1 MAEQPKMKAYVSKF
15 TIRLGP
21 ISMVGRLISLP
32 KPGQKKKKYPF
43 VLSTPNGEPVQQRYI
58 SESDPSVLYTTDELH
73 RAIKKDDGTLVPVE
87 TETITEVKKSEL
99 AKDVINLTVHDA
111 DAVNDSLFPA
121 DTNAYVFEPDFSDPV
136 NIQWH
141 SLITALLAEHPEF
154 AYVGICNLRNSE
166 GLFRIVLW
174 RDRLVVQRLMYPD
187 EINDHGA
194 LEKDLQG
201 HVDDAAVAKAVKMLT
216 KLNTPFVADEYV
228 DTTRENLLALTAA
241 VAESS
246 DGAVATA
253 KKESKG
259 GGFDMLAALDS
270 FSD

>member
-1 MAEQPKMKAYVSKF
+1 MAEQPKLKAYVSKF

-21 ISMVGRLISLP
+21 ISMIGRLISLP
-32 KPGQKKKKYPF
+32 KPGQKQKKYPF
-43 VLSTPNGEPVQQRYI
+43 VLSTPDGKPVQQRYI
-58 SESDPSVLYTTDELH
+58 NESNPSVLYTTDELH
-73 RAIKKDDGTLVPVE
+73 RAIKKEDGTLVPVE
-87 TETITEVKKSEL
+87 TEKITEVKKSEL

-111 DAVNDSLFPA
+111 DAVNDSLFPSDA
-121 DTNAYVFEPDFSDPV
+121 NAYVFEPDFSDPV

-141 SLITALLAEHPEF
+141 SLMVALLAEHPEF

-201 HVDDAAVAKAVKMLT
+201 AVDDAAVAKAVKMLT

-241 VAESS
+241 VAGSS
-246 DGAVATA
+246 DGIVAA

-270 FSD
+270 FD

>member
-1 MAEQPKMKAYVSKF
+1 MAEQPKLKAYVSKF

-21 ISMVGRLISLP
+21 ISMIGRLISLP
-32 KPGQKKKKYPF
+32 KPGQKQKKYPF
-43 VLSTPNGEPVQQRYI
+43 VLSTPNGDPVSQRYI
-58 SESDPSVLYTTDELH
+58 NENDPTVLYTSDELH
-73 RAIKKDDGTLVPVE
+73 RAVKKPDGTLVPVE
-87 TETITEVKKSEL
+87 AEKITETKKSEL

-111 DAVNDSLFPA
+111 DVVNDSLFPA

-154 AYVGICNLRNSE
+154 AYVGICNLRNNE

-201 HVDDAAVAKAVKMLT
+201 NVDSAAVAKAVKMLA

-228 DTTRENLLALTAA
+228 NTTRENLLALTAA
-241 VAESS
+241 ITESS
-246 DGAVATA
+246 DGTVTAV

-259 GGFDMLAALDS
+259 GGFDMMAALDS
-270 FSD
+270 FE

>member
-1 MAEQPKMKAYVSKF
+1 MAEQPKLKAYVSKF

-43 VLSTPNGEPVQQRYI
+43 VLSTPSGEPVQQRYI
-58 SESDPSVLYTTDELH
+58 SESDPSVLYTTEELH
-73 RAIKKDDGTLVPVE
+73 RAIKKEDGTLIPVE
-87 TETITEVKKSEL
+87 TETIAETKKSEL

-141 SLITALLAEHPEF
+141 ALITALLAEHPEF

-174 RDRLVVQRLMYPD
+174 RNRLVVQRLMYPD

-194 LEKDLQG
+194 LEKNLQG
-201 HVDDAAVAKAVKMLT
+201 AVDDAAVAKAVKMLT

-246 DGAVATA
+246 DGTVVTA
-253 KKESKG
+253 KQESKG
-259 GGFDMLAALDS
+259 GGFDMMAALDS
-270 FSD
+270 FD